1 MSKFNIS
8 MSKLEGVVY
17 KRLLTQVLEW
27 TATVIVMIGVG
38 INALGHHPEGPIVMT
53 FGSLLWV
60 IVGVRWKTASIIIT
74 NTAIA
79 IVTIVGLSF
88 YYYG

>member
-1 MSKFNIS
+1 MSKLNS
-8 MSKLEGVVY
+8 MSKLESVVY
-17 KRLLTQVLEW
+17 KRILTQVLEW

-38 INALGHHPEGPIVMT
+38 VNALGHHPEGPMIMT

-74 NTAIA
+74 NSV
-79 IVTIVGLSF
+79 IVVVTVVGLS
-88 YYYG
+88 YYYLG

>member
-1 MSKFNIS
+1 MSKLSS
-8 MSKLEGVVY
+8 MSKLESVVY
-17 KRLLTQVLEW
+17 KRLLTEVLEW

>member
-1 MSKFNIS
+1 
-8 MSKLEGVVY
+8 MSKLESVVY
-17 KRLLTQVLEW
+17 KRLLTEVLEW